1 MTLSQLDL
9 ELIEYSDNTLKVW
22 TIFTNIHNDI
32 CVIIA
37 IDNETQCW
45 YDEFWWPSRCCW
57 DPYSVWI
64 LYTVLGWD
72 TAFEWCTG
80 IIKKIYGSPFWWG
93 RVCMLENLYSWS
105 NWNKKITTLS
115 VHFDKNP
122 ELYDMDCLSWDDETK
137 KLVLEF
143 LNSLSIN
150 K

>member
-9 ELIEYSDNTLKVW
+9 ELMEHSDKTLKVW

-80 IIKKIYGSPFWWG
+80 IIKK
-93 RVCMLENLYSWS
+93 NLWFT
-105 NWNKKITTLS
+105 ILMGAC
-115 VHFDKNP
+115 
-122 ELYDMDCLSWDDETK
+122 LYVRE
-137 KLVLEF
+137 
-143 LNSLSIN
+143 SIQL
-150 K
+150 KQLK